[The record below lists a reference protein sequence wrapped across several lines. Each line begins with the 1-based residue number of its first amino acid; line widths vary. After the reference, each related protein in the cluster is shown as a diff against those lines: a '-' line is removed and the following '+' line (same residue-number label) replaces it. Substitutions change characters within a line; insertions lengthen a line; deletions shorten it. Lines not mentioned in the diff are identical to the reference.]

1 MLIMLVCG
9 ALLLLGLA
17 AGASASGRPFSAPDT
32 DIVLT
37 PGEVARRFVWYA
49 SLTLTA
55 GVLAGITII
64 GAGGRLAMRL
74 LAVTAGDDAQGR
86 ITEAREVV
94 GDITLDGTIGFVLF
108 NGIFGGVFAATLFLV
123 VRRFLPAG
131 PLGGVAFGLG
141 LLLVFGATI
150 DPLRRQ
156 NPDFDIVGPGW
167 VAVLVFTALAVG
179 FGLTL
184 QGLAARMS
192 TWLPQPSTERRVLLR
207 YAFPAALAAVA
218 FSITALLVI
227 VCLLVVLL
235 TRWPPVVNAV
245 RSPRWIIGGQVLVTG
260 LVLVSLPNTLSNL
273 VDIAGR

>member
-32 DIVLT
+32 DIVLI

-49 SLTLTA
+49 SITLTA

-74 LAVTAGDDAQGR
+74 LAVTAGDAAQGR
-86 ITEAREVV
+86 ITEAEEVV

-108 NGIFGGVFAATLFLV
+108 NGIFGGVFAATLFLL

-167 VAVLVFTALAVG
+167 VAVLVFTALAVA

-184 QGLAARMS
+184 QGLAVRMS
-192 TWLPQPSTERRVLLR
+192 TWLPQPSTERGVLLR
-207 YAFPAALAAVA
+207 YAFPAALAVVA
-218 FSITALLVI
+218 FSITTLLVI

-245 RSPRWIIGGQVLVTG
+245 RSPRWIIGGQVLITG
-260 LVLVSLPNTLSNL
+260 LVLVSLPNTLSSL

>member
-9 ALLLLGLA
+9 ALLLCGLA

-32 DIVLT
+32 AIVLT

-55 GVLAGITII
+55 GVLAGVTVI

-150 DPLRRQ
+150 DPLRKQ

-167 VAVLVFTALAVG
+167 VAVVVFTALAVG

-184 QGLAARMS
+184 QGLSARLS

-207 YAFPAALAAVA
+207 YAFPAALAVVA

-227 VCLLVVLL
+227 VCLVVVLL
-235 TRWPPVVNAV
+235 TRWRPVVNAV
-245 RSPRWIIGGQVLVTG
+245 RSPRWVIGGQVLVAG
-260 LVLVSLPNTLSNL
+260 LVLVSLPNTLSDL
-273 VDIAGR
+273 VDIASR